1 MELPRTY
8 AITGPAGSEREWCRC
23 YDALLERNPGLVQIR
38 VWRERLDNPEAFLA
52 RAVERGHDHGHRVL
66 VNGPAAL
73 AVSVGA
79 DGVHLDARSLL
90 AAGKR
95 PLAPPLL
102 VGASCHD
109 AAELAQAVAIS
120 ADFACLSPL
129 FPTRSHPDRPALGLV
144 EFERLVSNCPIP
156 VFALGGADTQ
166 SLEAVRAAGGWGI
179 AGITAY
185 WEG

>member
-1 MELPRTY
+1 MPRTY
-8 AITGPAGSEREWCRC
+8 AITGPAGSEREWWRC

-38 VWRERLDNPEAFLA
+38 VRHERLNNPEAFLA
-52 RAVERGHDHGHRVL
+52 RAVERGHQQGNRVL
-66 VNGPAAL
+66 LNGL
-73 AVSVGA
+73 ATLATSVGA
-79 DGVHLDARSLL
+79 DGVHCDARSLL
-90 AAGKR
+90 AARER

-120 ADFACLSPL
+120 ADFACLSPV

-144 EFERLVSNCPIP
+144 EFERLVNNCPIP

-166 SLEAVRAAGGWGI
+166 NLEAVRAAGGWGI
-179 AGITAY
+179 AGISAY